1 MANTKE
7 NKKKSSKGQPHG
19 EKEENQQLIQTKMP
33 VHAEKEMN
41 KPVEEPLHPFLGR
54 EIRVELSDK
63 RVVVGTLIAYMGIGD
78 LLLQSAVEQR
88 RYADGE
94 LSWRPLT
101 LVAVPMRHVV
111 AMHRRRPDCEPIAL
125 VEA

>member
-1 MANTKE
+1 MTNTKE
-7 NKKKSSKGQPHG
+7 NKKKTPKGQQQQREEQEHTKTIDTVAATNG
-19 EKEENQQLIQTKMP
+19 ETTKT
-33 VHAEKEMN
+33 
-41 KPVEEPLHPFLGR
+41 VEEESHPFLGH
-54 EIRVELSDK
+54 ELRVELSDH

-78 LLLQSAVEQR
+78 LLLQNAVEQR

-101 LVAVPMRHVV
+101 LVAVPMRFIT
-111 AMHRRRPDCEPIAL
+111 AMHRRLPDCEPIAL